1 MDLNSTLIV
10 QLIVF
15 FFIFL
20 PLVTVPW
27 LLVIWLLRKVFGK
40 NNDKESNNG

>member
-15 FFIFL
+15 FFFFL
-20 PLVTVPW
+20 PLLAVPW
-27 LLVIWLLRKVFGK
+27 LLVIWLIRKVFGK
-40 NNDKESNNG
+40 KKDREVNNG